1 MGTEHQHNRTVD
13 SQRQRAA
20 LHSGECGRLL
30 TRTIAGI
37 AADVVVLSNAVVADP
52 ATAVLRLET
61 WVLCVANR
69 LLVRVEGLKTTGF
82 GW

>member
-1 MGTEHQHNRTVD
+1 M
-13 SQRQRAA
+13 
-20 LHSGECGRLL
+20 L

-61 WVLCVANR
+61 WVLYVANR
-69 LLVRVEGLKTTGF
+69 LLVRVEGHKTTGF